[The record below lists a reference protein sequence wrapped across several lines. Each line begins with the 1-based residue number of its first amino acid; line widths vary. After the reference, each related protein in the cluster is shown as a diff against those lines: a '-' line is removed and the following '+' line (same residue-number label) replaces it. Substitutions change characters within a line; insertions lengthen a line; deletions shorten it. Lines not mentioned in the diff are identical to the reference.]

1 MAASLVWC
9 PGQDRKRPP
18 PKLELVLNWFEELKR
33 LVPNRGE
40 GARWTGQGLSQE
52 SGSRMEYR
60 YWGKVLEE
68 LEKHG
73 IRPRPTTSPELVHE
87 FVSDLYRYELRRLR
101 DRLRRGEIRKEGYI
115 DHVVEL
121 RLKYPLVSLKPHQ
134 LVQ

>member
-1 MAASLVWC
+1 
-9 PGQDRKRPP
+9 
-18 PKLELVLNWFEELKR
+18 
-33 LVPNRGE
+33 
-40 GARWTGQGLSQE
+40 
-52 SGSRMEYR
+52 MEYR
-60 YWGKVLEE
+60 YWGRVLEE

-101 DRLRRGEIRKEGYI
+101 DRLRRGEIPKEGYI